1 MKATI
6 EVRNPRTGEVDDWIT
21 PPTIEDLAAQCHH
34 LRQAQT
40 NWQQGGLAA
49 RIEAL
54 QQWQQAVQV
63 HRDALV
69 QALVADTGRLS
80 VSVLEVDSFLG
91 SLDRWCKLA
100 PDLLQGEER
109 HTAIP
114 FIRLQQTAVP
124 YPLVGVISPWNFPLL
139 LSTIDTIPA
148 LLAGCAVVVKPSEI
162 APRFMQPL
170 MQTIAAVP
178 SLQAVLTY
186 IPGAGETGAQLIEQV
201 DLICFTGSVATG
213 RQVAMA
219 AAQRFIPACL
229 ELGGKDPAIVLES
242 ADLEL
247 ATSAILWGSVVNT
260 GQSCLSI
267 ERIYVADTIVDQF
280 VDQLITKAN
289 ALQLAYP
296 TVEAGQ
302 IGPII
307 AERQATII
315 AEHLQDAIAKG
326 ASVHCG
332 GKVETLEG
340 GLWCRPTVLTN
351 VNHSMK
357 VMTEETFAPIMPV
370 MSFSTVEEA
379 IDLANDTIY
388 GLSAA
393 VFAGSETEAIAIGE
407 RINAGAIS
415 INDAA
420 LTAIMHEGEKNA
432 FKFSGMGASRMGA
445 AALKRFMR
453 KKALLIKTQA
463 IADPWWFPCLICW
476 LNLVTN

>member
-1 MKATI
+1 MNTSI
-6 EVRNPRTGEVDDWIT
+6 GVRNPRTGKVDYWIT
-21 PPTIEDLAAQCHH
+21 PPTPDDLAELCHRLRKAQVD
-34 LRQAQT
+34 
-40 NWQQGGLAA
+40 WQQGGLEA

-54 QQWQQAVQV
+54 QQWKQAVQA
-63 HRDALV
+63 HRDALIE
-69 QALVADTGRLS
+69 ALVADTGRLA

-91 SLDRWCKLA
+91 SLDRWCRLA
-100 PDLLQGEER
+100 PDLLQGEHR
-109 HTAIP
+109 NTAIP
-114 FIRLQQTAVP
+114 FIQIQQTVVP
-124 YPLVGVISPWNFPLL
+124 YALVGVISPWNFPLL

-148 LLAGCAVVVKPSEI
+148 LLAGCAVIVKPSEI
-162 APRFMQPL
+162 APRFLEPL
-170 MQTIAAVP
+170 LHTIAAVP
-178 SLQAVLTY
+178 SLQAVLTF
-186 IPGAGETGAQLIEQV
+186 IAGAGETGANLIEQV
-201 DLICFTGSVATG
+201 DLLCFTGSVATG
-213 RQVAMA
+213 RKVAAA
-219 AAQRFIPACL
+219 AAQHFIPAFL

-242 ADLEL
+242 ADLDL

-267 ERIYVADTIVDQF
+267 ERIYVADSIFEPF
-280 VDQLITKAN
+280 VDQLVTKAQ
-289 ALQLAYP
+289 ALNLAYP
-296 TVEAGQ
+296 TLEDGQ

-315 AEHLQDAIAKG
+315 ADHLQDAIAKG
-326 ASVHCG
+326 AIVHCG
-332 GKVETLEG
+332 GKVEALEG

-357 VMTEETFAPIMPV
+357 VMTEESFAPIMPV
-370 MSFSTVEEA
+370 MSFSAIQEA

-393 VFAGSETEAIAIGE
+393 VFAGSEAEAIAIANQ
-407 RINAGAIS
+407 IDAGAIS

-432 FKFSGMGASRMGA
+432 FKFSGMGGSRMGA

-463 IADPWWFPCLICW
+463 IVDPWWF
-476 LNLVTN
+476 